1 MQVFCAPPAPSRS
14 LNELRVLLLE
24 ANRHSPGPERDL
36 SREVHKAE
44 WRIKEQKLKD
54 DIRGLRE
61 QLTGLVRGEG
71 GSLGMADTREG
82 LGLSAV
88 SHGDW

>member
-1 MQVFCAPPAPSRS
+1 MSPTSQVSFS
-14 LNELRVLLLE
+14 LFPFLFVF
-24 ANRHSPGPERDL
+24 HSGLSQKATSGRGEREG
-36 SREVHKAE
+36 S
-44 WRIKEQKLKD
+44 IKEQKLKD

-71 GSLGMADTREG
+71 GGLGMADTREG